1 MVSINPQK
9 YHKWKGMI
17 LMIYNKRPG
26 KHPVKILSTA
36 VVLSLGLALSA
47 CGDADTNTD
56 TSTNAS
62 TTEPNLPADNSA
74 NDSNT
79 APDNGTA
86 SGGSE
91 SKDSTENATT
101 PKEETPADNPQ
112 TPSDGGNPYE
122 TAGIDHPDQ
131 FNVFFTSVQKA
142 VADGDKEQVA
152 DAVLYPLRVN
162 ANGTS
167 QNYKDKA
174 AFLADY
180 DSIMTDSVKKALTD
194 QKLDTLF
201 VNYKGVMVGNGEIWF
216 GVSPDAKDKYGIIAI
231 NKDQPGTSKK

>member
-1 MVSINPQK
+1 MSC
-9 YHKWKGMI
+9 
-17 LMIYNKRPG
+17 NKRPG

-36 VVLSLGLALSA
+36 VVLSLSLALSA

-56 TSTNAS
+56 TPTNAS
-62 TTEPNLPADNSA
+62 TTEPADNSA
-74 NDSNT
+74 NDSNA

-86 SGGSE
+86 SGDVNSVD
-91 SKDSTENATT
+91 SKDSTENVTT
-101 PKEETPADNPQ
+101 PKEETPDNSQ
-112 TPSDGGNPYE
+112 TPPGSSNPYE

-131 FNVFFTSVQKA
+131 FNKFFTSVQKA

-167 QNYKDKA
+167 QNYKDKT

-180 DSIMTDSVKKALTD
+180 DSIMTDSVKKALAD

-201 VNYKGVMVGNGEIWF
+201 VNYKGVMVGSGEIWF
-216 GVSPDAKDKYGIIAI
+216 GASPDAKDKYGIIAV